1 MTDLTIVLIGCVCVI
16 ALAAY
21 LVLCDRVRP

>member
-1 MTDLTIVLIGCVCVI
+1 VTDLSILLIALACAF

-21 LVLCDRVRP
+21 LVLCDRVRA

>member
-1 MTDLTIVLIGCVCVI
+1 MSDLLILLIGVACI
-16 ALAAY
+16 AALAAY